1 MRITVDGKWLNDV
14 LQEEYALDETTSAAK
29 KAIKLYVKVPL
40 TNNQFSALVPL
51 VRFIGIKNFR
61 KSNMLKTLNSKDR
74 RAVLKAAQYFDYYIY
89 VASPHGRIVDP
100 FLVKQRELEK
110 ALFLKP
116 ELV

>member
-1 MRITVDGKWLNDV
+1 MRITADGKWLNQV
-14 LQEEYALDETTSAAK
+14 LQDEYDLDETITAAK
-29 KAIKLYVKVPL
+29 KAVRAYVKVPL

-51 VRFIGIKNFR
+51 VRFIGINQFR
-61 KSNMLKTLNSKDR
+61 KSNMLKTLNSQDR
-74 RAVLKAAQYFDYYIY
+74 RAVVKAAQYFDYYIY
-89 VASPHGRIVDP
+89 TNCEHGRIVDP